1 MIGVQSELF
10 YDLDEDPFELNN
22 LIGQP
27 ANSEL
32 RLAYLELSALLE
44 SLPGP

>member
-1 MIGVQSELF
+1 MIGVQSEHF

-27 ANSEL
+27 ANSEQ
-32 RLAYLELSALLE
+32 RQAYLELSSVLE
-44 SLPGP
+44 TLASP